1 MSILSQCCHQ
11 LARPQTHTNQ
21 HKHDN
26 NLPATVDSPVS
37 HYVKACCCQIQ
48 PFCPSRYIMT
58 STATSSFPGVL
69 SSPSSESPSHALS
82 TADGSGAEVTS
93 SSAKSHTQPKTKKK
107 RNVLLDAESEKLL
120 QQQEREEFHKVIE
133 EQYSHI
139 DVKELGTLPECQ
151 GVPHMF
157 LANDGSWIYWMSV
170 MLQYQSMR
178 SYAHYSTDQDKQQ
191 KQLEW
196 QKEMRFQLMQK
207 KRAIKREKRKLLKLQ
222 TQLSKKGGGS
232 TRRKRTLSAS
242 SNRSSTGGQEAD
254 DEQLAMNNH
263 RHSTSTNSMSNSFQ
277 DSMGDS
283 DLSDVE
289 SDLSADEASLDSM
302 DPNSLVDFNLGSP
315 IDFFMSSGGTS
326 LMNQYHH
333 MHNHALSNS
342 NNLQHHYSFH
352 HQGNQQQRSNHDPS
366 LMVNHNHYTNNTHN
380 NTNHFFNSFTG
391 FQ

>member
-1 MSILSQCCHQ
+1 
-11 LARPQTHTNQ
+11 
-21 HKHDN
+21 
-26 NLPATVDSPVS
+26 
-37 HYVKACCCQIQ
+37 
-48 PFCPSRYIMT
+48 MT

-82 TADGSGAEVTS
+82 ITADGSGAEVTS
-93 SSAKSHTQPKTKKK
+93 SSVKSHAQPKTKKK

-222 TQLSKKGGGS
+222 TQLSKKGNGGGS

-254 DEQLAMNNH
+254 DEQLAMN
-263 RHSTSTNSMSNSFQ
+263 STSTNSMSNSFQ

-315 IDFFMSSGGTS
+315 IDFFMSSGTP
-326 LMNQYHH
+326 LVNHYNHMVHH
-333 MHNHALSNS
+333 QALVGHSNSS
-342 NNLQHHYSFH
+342 NNLHHHPSYH
-352 HQGNQQQRSNHDPS
+352 HQGNQQQRLNHDPS
-366 LMVNHNHYTNNTHN
+366 LMVNHNHYTNNNHN